1 MCQALPRGQGRG
13 RMSDL
18 WIDKMGAVG
27 GPDWDAGEG
36 RCRQLRREHQV
47 KGGRLNPLR
56 NSNFK
61 GRYSGGS

>member
-1 MCQALPRGQGRG
+1 
-13 RMSDL
+13 MSDL